1 VRKQRKQGERLM
13 NTQSTWPHGP
23 AWGWQHSPDDN
34 TDEQVPLGQAQQDQG
49 PAHALIG
56 EMAGLLRETRGNVL
70 AGGGALGSI
79 TIGIALEAGFAARAL
94 QPGAFRLINIG
105 LMLGLILCW
114 LRAAT
119 LLALAGRPVLN
130 ALSELRWQTGSPLDP
145 RAEWLTLPPVGANPD
160 QWTWIRAHLLLGAA
174 RLARYRVQLAD
185 TWTYVTVSYF
195 AVWTALIIIGF

>member
-1 VRKQRKQGERLM
+1 M
-13 NTQSTWPHGP
+13 NTRSTWHSGP
-23 AWGWQHSPDDN
+23 AGGWQHSPDDN
-34 TDEQVPLGQAQQDQG
+34 TDEEVPLDQAQHDQA

-56 EMAGLLRETRGNVL
+56 EMAGLLRETRGNML
-70 AGGGALGSI
+70 AGGGVLGSI

-94 QPGAFRLINIG
+94 QPGTFRLINVT

-145 RAEWLTLPPVGANPD
+145 RAKWLTLPPVGANPE

-195 AVWTALIIIGF
+195 ALWTAIIIIGF